1 MERISYNNI
10 ILYIPQRYYND
21 NLINRFENKS
31 YEKDEE
37 KIVKTFYNND
47 DIVLEMGSCIGYITN
62 LLSKKVKRVLSIE
75 GNPELKDS
83 LEKCK
88 KTNDLKNVI
97 FYNTFISNTIDY
109 IDFQTYDCIVAGS
122 GDRKD
127 KLFNNVRGWGD
138 TQKIYKIKTTK
149 FQDIPNINDIN
160 SLFMDIEGGELN
172 ILNENIDFIKKNI
185 KKITFEVHGH
195 LMYGDGH
202 PKSYEFNNKC
212 FKILTDNGFILKHNS
227 GCTYHFEK

>member
-10 ILYIPQRYYND
+10 ILYIPQRYYHD
-21 NLINRFENKS
+21 NLTNRFKNGV
-31 YEKDEE
+31 YEKDEAT
-37 KIVKTFYNND
+37 IVNTFYNND

-62 LLSKKVKRVLSIE
+62 LLSKKVKKVFSIE
-75 GNPELKDS
+75 GNPELKES

-88 KTNDLKNVI
+88 KANDLKNVI
-97 FYNTFISNTIDY
+97 FYNTFISSTKDY
-109 IDFQTYDCIVAGS
+109 IDFQTYDNIVAGS

-127 KLFNNVRGWGD
+127 NGRGWGD
-138 TQKIYKIKTTK
+138 SRKMYKIKTTK

-172 ILNENIDFIKKNI
+172 ILNDNIDFIRKNI

-212 FKILTDNGFILKHNS
+212 FKILIDNGFILKHHS